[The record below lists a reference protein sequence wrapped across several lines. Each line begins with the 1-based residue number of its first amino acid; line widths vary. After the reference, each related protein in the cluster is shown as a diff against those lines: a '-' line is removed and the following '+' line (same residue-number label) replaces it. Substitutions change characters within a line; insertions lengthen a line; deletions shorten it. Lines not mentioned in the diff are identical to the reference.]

1 MTVKDFMAVSCGD
14 VWLYLTEDFKGSPDV
29 TIHAESVEE
38 DILSERLANADV
50 YLVSPHHD
58 SKTDRDVLK
67 VSIKEKREEL
77 NG

>member
-1 MTVKDFMAVSCGD
+1 MTVKDFMEISCGD
-14 VWLYLTEDFKGSPDV
+14 IWLYLTEDFEGSPDV
-29 TIHAESVEE
+29 IINATSVGE

-50 YLVSPHHD
+50 YLISPHHD
-58 SKTDRDVLK
+58 SKTERDVLK